1 MIRLAQPEDFPCAA
15 ELAAALWEH
24 HEPEA
29 LASEFSAMDP
39 ASNAVFLAFE
49 EGKAVGF
56 AHCSLRRDYVEGS
69 DRSPTGYLEGIF
81 VLPQFRRRG
90 IAKALLA
97 AGERW
102 AKENGCAQFASDCEL
117 ENTQSERFH
126 RSLGFAEANRLICFI
141 KPI

>member
-1 MIRLAQPEDFPCAA
+1 MIRIAHAEDFPRAA
-15 ELAAALWEH
+15 ALAAALWEH

-29 LASEFSAMDP
+29 LVSEFSAMDP
-39 ASNAVFLAFE
+39 ASNVIFLAFE
-49 EGKAVGF
+49 EEQAVGF

-126 RSLGFAEANRLICFI
+126 RSLGFAEANRLIFFI